1 MKITLK
7 NFRFHT
13 DRTFEFPKE
22 GLVALSGGSGT
33 GKSTIL
39 SAIVYALYGK
49 IPGKVKK
56 PYSHGKKT
64 STVELQLSLP
74 SEEDE
79 NRIIY
84 IVRNAKPKTL
94 NVTLDNVEY
103 EGDPAQS
110 IIEDTLSMNYE
121 EFLAG
126 AYIIQRSNA
135 SVLSMTPTEQID
147 FVELLAN
154 HSGRGGSQEFKEKL
168 KSAIKECKAK
178 KLKKQGEL
186 ESLEVN
192 LEDLHDTNPEDIP
205 DVPEDI
211 QNGLDP
217 TQVREELSVY
227 QKDLL
232 LVNEKIQKV
241 QRSLEKARKADKISS
256 EIRKS
261 IQKLETERSV
271 YEKNLSVLGREEPT
285 TDEILEAEKE
295 VNDAATEVELFN
307 SKVRV
312 LEENQQLN
320 EAIKAHYDS
329 IDERIE
335 KLKSGHDAIESED
348 FALLETEVDKLTK
361 EAAEYDAKKAVFD
374 NQKKR
379 KEDARKKLA
388 VIFKQIKADAR
399 GEAHNEEAQNEVVQ
413 IKTPNK
419 MIAFLKDILK
429 DILKCPK
436 CETNLLYDEHTRNIS
451 ICSEDLGS
459 WTRAQHDVLRNKAF
473 EYIQLIE
480 ESGRELSINLEDP
493 GENRPLV
500 EDSIKTLTKARRIR
514 EELATLEAREL
525 SVTLI
530 KMKARIEA
538 SAKKFGISLG
548 GPPGP
553 SDPCSQIQLENQ
565 RGEKQNY
572 LEEARTKFEKLKRIK
587 ETYKSIKVEIDR
599 RKSSIAALKKTLP
612 DCPVTNEVSKMEK
625 KLSSLTK
632 QSGEIHAEITTRK
645 DLLDSFSE
653 YERYLSLCES
663 REILRKRIGVC
674 QKQLENLDAKL
685 EGYYGLEEAGR
696 EAEILSLEETVRSIN
711 EHARVYLDEM
721 FKDPIVV
728 RLSCIKELKSG
739 KKTAKLQLNTTI
751 DYQGDT
757 YENIEELSGGE
768 RQRCDMAF
776 LMAVNEMVGA
786 KMILLDECLNNL
798 DSTIN
803 TEVLALIRDLCGSN
817 KLILVVSHEAVRGV
831 FDTEVFV

>member
-7 NFRFHT
+7 NFRYHT

-39 SAIVYALYGK
+39 SGIVYALYGK

-64 STVELQLSLP
+64 STVELQLSIP
-74 SEEDE
+74 GEEDE
-79 NRIIY
+79 NRTIY

-94 NVTLDNVEY
+94 SVTLDDVEY

-126 AYIIQRSNA
+126 AYIVQRSNA
-135 SVLSMTPTEQID
+135 SVLSMTPTEQIE

-168 KSAIKECKAK
+168 KLAIKECKAK

-186 ESLEVN
+186 ESLEVQ
-192 LEDLHDTNPEDIP
+192 LEELHEPNPKNIP
-205 DVPEDI
+205 EVPEEI

-217 TQVREELSVY
+217 SQVREELSLY

-241 QRSLEKARKADKISS
+241 QRSLEKARKADKTSS
-256 EIRKS
+256 EIRKT

-271 YEKNLSVLGREEPT
+271 YEKNLSGLGKEPSSE
-285 TDEILEAEKE
+285 EILVAEKE
-295 VNDAATEVELFN
+295 VNDAATEVELYN
-307 SKVRV
+307 CKVRV

-335 KLKSGHDAIESED
+335 KLKTEHDAKESED
-348 FALLETEVDKLTK
+348 LEAEVDKLTK
-361 EAAEYDAKKAVFD
+361 EAAEYDAKKAIFD
-374 NQKKR
+374 NQRKR
-379 KEDARKKLA
+379 KEDVRKKLA
-388 VIFKQIKADAR
+388 IIFKQIKADAR
-399 GEAHNEEAQNEVVQ
+399 NEAQIEDHNEDVIQ

-429 DILKCPK
+429 TSLKCPK

-451 ICSEDLGS
+451 ICSEEAGS
-459 WTRAQHDVLRNKAF
+459 GCYPSAQSDVLRNKAF
-473 EYIQLIE
+473 EYIRLIE

-500 EDSIKTLTKARRIR
+500 EVSIKALTKARRIR

-525 SVTLI
+525 SITLI

-538 SAKKFGISLG
+538 SAKKFGISLEG
-548 GPPGP
+548 ELEE
-553 SDPCSQIQLENQ
+553 IQLE
-565 RGEKQNY
+565 RREKQNY
-572 LEEARTKFEKLKRIK
+572 LEETKINFEKLKQTK
-587 ETYKSIKVEIDR
+587 ETCKSIKAEIDK

-612 DCPVTNEVSKMEK
+612 DDPVANEIPKMEK

-632 QSGEIHAEITTRK
+632 QSGEIHAEIATRK

-653 YERYLSLCES
+653 YERYLNLCES
-663 REILRKRIGVC
+663 RENLRLRIGRC
-674 QKQLENLDAKL
+674 QKQIENLESKL

-739 KKTAKLQLNTTI
+739 KKTTKLQLNTTI

-798 DSTIN
+798 DASIN